1 MRIIIQYQGDDARQG
16 DFCKRNF
23 EITAANHVKDSYYN
37 PESDAFKR
45 QQIRLL
51 CEQADYVFALNPDLL
66 HVLPRKARFLPYSH
80 KNLINFTAKPIS
92 ARQGKLT
99 IGHAPSHRDVKGTHL
114 LIRVIE
120 NLRAEGL
127 DFNFVLIENLS
138 HAEAIERFKEIDVLI
153 DQLLIGWYGG
163 LSVECMA
170 LSKVVMCYLR
180 DDDLGFIP
188 KEMKNEIPIININEY
203 TLEQKL
209 RILLKSSREDLS
221 DLGKRSR
228 EFALKWHEPH
238 RVIEN
243 FLQGSVLNCKT

>member
-1 MRIIIQYQGDDARQG
+1 M
-16 DFCKRNF
+16 
-23 EITAANHVKDSYYN
+23 
-37 PESDAFKR
+37 
-45 QQIRLL
+45 
-51 CEQADYVFALNPDLL
+51 
-66 HVLPRKARFLPYSH
+66 
-80 KNLINFTAKPIS
+80 
-92 ARQGKLT
+92 
-99 IGHAPSHRDVKGTHL
+99 KGTHL

-188 KEMKNEIPIININEY
+188 KEMKNEIPDY
-203 TLEQKL
+203 K
-209 RILLKSSREDLS
+209 
-221 DLGKRSR
+221 
-228 EFALKWHEPH
+228 H
-238 RVIEN
+238 
-243 FLQGSVLNCKT
+243 